1 MILFL
6 INILTFSRILVGM
19 IIFGL
24 LMLKDYYLLSFLL
37 FFLGGITDYL
47 DGYLARRYNASSNFG
62 EILDPIADKVLIIF
76 LLFALALNLSSY
88 LIGFI
93 GALIITREVW
103 VSALRDFNAR
113 KGNSS
118 ATKVIFLA
126 KIKTTIQM
134 FTIAIYLAALA
145 FSKMLLVIFG
155 DIFIIISVLLT
166 LYTGY
171 IYTLSSFKIK
181 FHILFNRH
189 YNISQD

>member
-1 MILFL
+1 MIVVL
-6 INILTFSRILVGM
+6 INILTFSRILIAM

-24 LMLKDYYLLSFLL
+24 LMLKDFYLLSFLL
-37 FFLGGITDYL
+37 FFLAGLTDYL

-88 LIGFI
+88 LIGFA

-113 KGNSS
+113 KGNSI

-134 FTIAIYLAALA
+134 FTITIYLAALA
-145 FSKMLLVIFG
+145 FSKMLFVIFG
-155 DIFIIISVLLT
+155 DIFMIISVLLT

-171 IYTLSSFKIK
+171 IYTLNSFK
-181 FHILFNRH
+181 N
-189 YNISQD
+189 